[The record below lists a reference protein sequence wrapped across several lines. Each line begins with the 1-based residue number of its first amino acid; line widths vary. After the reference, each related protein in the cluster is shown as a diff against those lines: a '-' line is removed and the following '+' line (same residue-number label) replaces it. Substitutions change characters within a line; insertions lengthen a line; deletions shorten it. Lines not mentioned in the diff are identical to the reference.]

1 MRIVIAGAGEVGYN
15 LAASLAG
22 RHEIILIEKDEDK
35 LKEASNLDVYAIKGN
50 AANPKILKAAE
61 VEKADLFLG
70 VTGNDEVNLVAGIV
84 AKKLGANKV
93 VVRVENPEYVEEPI
107 VKNHPLG
114 YDVVICPQLAL
125 AQEIVKLVGMRG
137 ALEVHSLSNGK
148 VEMVEVLVKEDS
160 IVNNREIRSLNLPPN
175 VVIATIY
182 RDGEIII
189 PSGDTVLK
197 SGDRVAIVGRSG
209 TLKELT
215 GLFDFSETRKVTI
228 FGAGAIGMH
237 VAKML
242 SSLVKIKL
250 IESNPEKCKYL
261 AESIENVKVVCGDA
275 TDLNLLREEKIGES
289 DIVIATTESDE
300 KNLLIS
306 LLSKSMGA
314 KKSIAKVEKGSY
326 VKLFEAAGVDIALNP
341 RTITYREVLKLIEGI
356 TSEVKEIGNI
366 NVVEVVVKN
375 PRVAKKKLKEID
387 IPKNVLIGA
396 ILRNDDC
403 LIPRGDTEIQLN
415 DVLLIFTNWENIEK
429 IEEIF
434 S

>member
-1 MRIVIAGAGEVGYN
+1 MRIVIAGAGEVGYS
-15 LAASLAG
+15 LATSLAG
-22 RHEIILIEKDEDK
+22 KHEIILIEKDDDK
-35 LKEASNLDVYAIKGN
+35 LKEASNLDVYTIKGN

-125 AQEIVKLVGMRG
+125 AQEIVKLAGMRG

-160 IVNNREIRSLNLPPN
+160 IVNNKEIKSLNLPPN

-215 GLFDFSETRKVTI
+215 GLFDFSETKKVTI

-356 TSEVKEIGNI
+356 TSEVKELGNI

-375 PRVAKKKLKEID
+375 PKVAKKKLKEID

-429 IEEIF
+429 VEEIF